1 MKTILESNGVSM
13 AKKLYLI
20 VLRECLPRISSVFSS
35 TVPRA
40 FVCDKSRDTDPV
52 LGVGVAHV
60 LATMSTVVFTKDG
73 WKTSVAFVLFENAMS
88 VVKLS
93 AMISGLFELSDAHE
107 WVVTKKLGN
116 MFSSSSSSSN
126 ASTSSTTTSKVCRK
140 IYFKELSMGL
150 FFLFCGVYGI
160 LQHQLV
166 HYSLFLIAQSLV
178 FFAFGLNRVAF

>member
-1 MKTILESNGVSM
+1 M

-20 VLRECLPRISSVFSS
+20 VFFFGARMFAVHIVSFFLYCLLVPLCAISPEIPIPFWALVY
-35 TVPRA
+35 A
-40 FVCDKSRDTDPV
+40 PV
-52 LGVGVAHV
+52 LV
-60 LATMSTVVFTKDG
+60 TMSTVVFTKDG
-73 WKTSVAFVLFENAMS
+73 WKTSVAFVLFENAMC

-93 AMISGLFELSDAHE
+93 AMISGLLELSDAHE

-116 MFSSSSSSSN
+116 LFSSSSSSSN

-160 LQHQLV
+160 FQHQLV